1 MQPVE
6 FQGSRMIGKPKDM
19 TDEQCFGIPATNG
32 IDDAGFH
39 YWLTAW
45 KPSYED
51 LKALNRGES
60 VLVKSISRGLVPM
73 LLYTLDENG
82 NHNDA
87 G

>member
-19 TDEQCFGIPATNG
+19 TDEECFAIPAASG
-32 IDDAGFH
+32 VDDAGFP
-39 YWLTAW
+39 YWVTAW
-45 KPSYED
+45 RPSYED
-51 LKALNRGES
+51 LQALQRGEP
-60 VLVKSISRGLVPM
+60 VWVKSTSHGLVPM